1 MLILTE
7 KTENLIKRTISCK
20 IHDILKGKIKS
31 NFDSFALNGDFYKG
45 YHIKLK
51 KGFLRCLHV
60 ELTKTTDYYI
70 YFSVLIY
77 TKDNQKHTFYIKV
90 NKIQI
95 KLNIELFTIC
105 KG

>member
-7 KTENLIKRTISCK
+7 NQEQTIKRTISCK

-31 NFDSFALNGDFYKG
+31 NFDSFSLNGDFYKG

-60 ELTKTTDYYI
+60 ELTKITDYYI

-77 TKDNQKHTFYIKV
+77 TKENQKHTFYIKV
-90 NKIQI
+90 NK
-95 KLNIELFTIC
+95 KTNKIEYRIFYGL
-105 KG
+105 